1 MPLYVILPPDGRCTI
16 GWCSGWWQSVCVRPF
31 SHHGNLVSHNN
42 TLTGWN
48 KMSARTHTHTHTN
61 TYWIE
66 EVSRLLF
73 LPGCLLRRGQ
83 SPVLCG
89 ERLRLR
95 KRLVSEPRVAA
106 KHDLE
111 PLWSVPALKVT
122 AARGVSFF
130 SRLLLFISSILDR
143 NVT

>member
-1 MPLYVILPPDGRCTI
+1 MLSCLQMADVQLADVQDGDSLYVWDHSHTMEIWFPITTLLLDGTK
-16 GWCSGWWQSVCVRPF
+16 WVRA
-31 SHHGNLVSHNN
+31 HTH
-42 TLTGWN
+42 
-48 KMSARTHTHTHTN
+48 THTHTHTN

-130 SRLLLFISSILDR
+130 SRLLLFIISILDR